1 MKKLLLLLLIAP
13 VLLNGQLKF
22 ADEFLISNDF
32 VEVNQKTYI
41 ELLSDAVS
49 YTNTS
54 DNRKNEIFNEMRNN
68 HKLFKRRGT
77 EEFEENI
84 IIGRSKLSPSWDML
98 DYLNANFE
106 KLGAEALPSETT
118 LEMIDSGISTL
129 YGFNYVFINTLFN
142 LPAFERFSTT
152 CIISVNNKNYKIIIN
167 SFDNLSLSDVII
179 KIIE

>member
-84 IIGRSKLSPSWDML
+84 IIGRSKLSPSWD
-98 DYLNANFE
+98 
-106 KLGAEALPSETT
+106 
-118 LEMIDSGISTL
+118 
-129 YGFNYVFINTLFN
+129 
-142 LPAFERFSTT
+142 
-152 CIISVNNKNYKIIIN
+152 
-167 SFDNLSLSDVII
+167 LSLIHI
-179 KIIE
+179 